1 MIRYKVVKRTVI
13 DGPVMRDLDIKIA
26 VLVGLGAAAIGLIV
40 LLENFALNNVP
51 EENVVY
57 IDAAVGSIE
66 NDDPAAEGTGSPI
79 PDCDTPSECGLGD
92 EDSPPQE

>member
-66 NDDPAAEGTGSPI
+66 NDDPAAEGTGQGASERARQG
-79 PDCDTPSECGLGD
+79 TSASSAARRPS
-92 EDSPPQE
+92 